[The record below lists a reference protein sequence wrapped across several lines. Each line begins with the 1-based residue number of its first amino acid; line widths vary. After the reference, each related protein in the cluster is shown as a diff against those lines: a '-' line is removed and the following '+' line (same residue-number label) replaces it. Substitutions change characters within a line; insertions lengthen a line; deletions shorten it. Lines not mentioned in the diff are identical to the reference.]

1 MKQSDTFEDMVVF
14 QYGQSKSWEKRM
26 LTDETGQVGRLRTER
41 TADEFGLYP
50 SGFVEP
56 LKHFNKGR
64 T

>member
-1 MKQSDTFEDMVVF
+1 MGED
-14 QYGQSKSWEKRM
+14 EA
-26 LTDETGQVGRLRTER
+26 GQVGGLRTER

-50 SGFVEP
+50 SGYKEP